1 MLDALLAELRAIRQ
15 AIEAGQDQW
24 ISWAEAL
31 RRIGGNQ
38 EDAETAL
45 RAAVAAGKVETYTV
59 LKSGRERVWS
69 PDLAHVGAVQRQQ
82 TEKPRRKSR
91 KSGYRIDRR

>member
-38 EDAETAL
+38 EDAQRAL
-45 RAAVAAGKVETYTV
+45 TAAVVARRVKVYTV
-59 LKSGRERVWS
+59 LSSGRRRVWS
-69 PDLAHVGAVQRQQ
+69 PDLAHVEAVP
-82 TEKPRRKSR
+82 EKKTRKPR
-91 KSGYRIDRR
+91 KSGYRIEKRR